1 MNPAYLPAI
10 AALAGSAIGGLTS
23 LASTWL
29 SQSRQNEVDATG
41 FDIAAWVDGRVANIP
56 VARGQNVAAG
66 AVLVRVDNPET
77 IAKNEQAL
85 AARFVSPSQR
95 RDLGRTRHRRVHCGS
110 PCFSTARAHRQIPPQ
125 PRAVSIERV
134 KLCSSHPVRAVSFVS
149 QASRFSSHSRRVR
162 RPKSSNRIARRTCHG
177 FGNGPTGQL
186 RSSCSRTGKTL
197 TD

>member
-85 AARFVSPSQR
+85 AARFVSTVAATGPRENPTPTSPLRKPMFQHGASSPS
-95 RDLGRTRHRRVHCGS
+95 D
-110 PCFSTARAHRQIPPQ
+110 TAA
-125 PRAVSIERV
+125 A
-134 KLCSSHPVRAVSFVS
+134 
-149 QASRFSSHSRRVR
+149 
-162 RPKSSNRIARRTCHG
+162 ARCL
-177 FGNGPTGQL
+177 N
-186 RSSCSRTGKTL
+186 
-197 TD
+197 